1 MKKRSI
7 NKNVNKIID
16 KRTLRKIKK
25 NVKGITLI
33 ALVVTIVLNCVCH
46 EKVERLL

>member
-1 MKKRSI
+1 MKKWSI
-7 NKNVNKIID
+7 NKNVNKMFD

-33 ALVVTIVLNCVCH
+33 ALVVTIMY
-46 EKVERLL
+46 